1 MKKKEIWDNLSIH
14 HSRLL
19 SQLDRDC
26 NSPTFGSFDRNFW
39 NYKIRDFSSSIL
51 QQGVL
56 YLDVLFSFEYESNIF
71 NKNKIIKTWIK
82 AGIDFW
88 CKSQLKNGSFNEYYP
103 NESGFPP
110 TAFSLYGISY
120 ILNKY
125 PEFVSDNVI
134 CSLNKSIKW
143 ILKTPETNAMNQDS
157 AALAGILIASKIEG
171 VCFDKNKLDK
181 RLNYFYES
189 QSQEGWFNEYGGAD
203 LGYLSVTIDSLWD
216 IYSVSKDDKA
226 LAALEKATNFIYNF
240 ITISGETPIMIN
252 SRNTD
257 YLVPYGLSG
266 FASVNK
272 KAKEI
277 SYLIIK
283 NITKCDSVYHKTD
296 DRYLTHYIGQSYM
309 RSLLNFE
316 NFSSVKTLSFASK
329 KLELFYNDC
338 GVYIKHIP
346 NKKSIYISA
355 KKGGIVNI
363 FNENSIEFVDYGWRY
378 KDKKGISTTHWQNK
392 NNKISFENSEINVE
406 GHFIIQD
413 FIRPS
418 LSKHIILRLISLLI
432 GNKLIPFLKSKFIFS
447 EKKSIA
453 KFHRKIKIIDDKIE
467 IVDNFDNVSKK
478 ELYKSKQYS
487 LRHVSS
493 GNRFNYEEMISLD

>member
-1 MKKKEIWDNLSIH
+1 MKKKEIWDNISIH
-14 HSRLL
+14 HPRLL

-51 QQGVL
+51 QQGIM
-56 YLDVLFSFEYESNIF
+56 YLDVLFSFECESNIF

-110 TAFSLYGISY
+110 TSFSLYAISY

-125 PEFVSDNVI
+125 PEFISDNII
-134 CSLNKSIKW
+134 CSINKAIKW
-143 ILKTPETNAMNQDS
+143 ILKTPEINAMNQEGS
-157 AALAGILIASKIEG
+157 ALAGIIIASKIKG
-171 VCFDKNKLDK
+171 VCFDKDKLDE
-181 RLNYFYES
+181 RLNYFYDS
-189 QSQEGWFNEYGGAD
+189 QSEEGWFNEYGGAD

-216 IYSVSKDDKA
+216 IYNVSKDKRA
-226 LAALEKATNFIYNF
+226 LAALKKATNFIYNF
-240 ITISGETPIMIN
+240 ITISGETPVMIN

-257 YLVPYGLSG
+257 YLAPYGLSG
-266 FASVNK
+266 FASINK

-283 NITKCDSVYHKTD
+283 NITKYDSVFHKTD

-309 RSLLNFE
+309 RSLLNFK
-316 NFSSVKTLSFASK
+316 NFSSIKVLSFSSK
-329 KLELFYNDC
+329 KLEVFYNDC

-346 NKKSIYISA
+346 ETKSIYIAA
-355 KKGGIVNI
+355 KKGGVVYV
-363 FNENSIEFVDYGWRY
+363 FDKKGLDSVDYGWRY
-378 KDKKGISTTHWQNK
+378 LENNNEISTTHWQSQNY
-392 NNKISFENSEINVE
+392 KILFDKKVISIE
-406 GHFIIQD
+406 GNFTKQG

-418 LSKHIILRLISLLI
+418 MLKHVFLRLLSLFM
-432 GNKLIPFLKSKFIFS
+432 GNKLIPFLKNRIIFS
-447 EKKSIA
+447 N
-453 KFHRKIKIIDDKIE
+453 KFSRASFKRSIKIIDDKIKIDDSFKTLNE
-467 IVDNFDNVSKK
+467 DKLIKAKK
-478 ELYKSKQYS
+478 YS

-493 GNRFNYEEMISLD
+493 ANRFSLEEIV